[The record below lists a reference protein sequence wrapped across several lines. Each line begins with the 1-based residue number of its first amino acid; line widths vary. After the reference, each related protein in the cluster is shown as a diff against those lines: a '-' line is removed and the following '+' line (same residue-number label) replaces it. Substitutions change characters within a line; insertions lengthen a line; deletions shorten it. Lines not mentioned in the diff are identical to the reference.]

1 MRLLPR
7 ANILTAPTSVPTAA
21 SVFATAARESPET
34 NSTPLKRSA
43 YIPTQPDL
51 PGITGLLEYRLDTG
65 KPIRELTQI
74 LLRGP
79 STLTQGEREL
89 IATLVSSRNA
99 CRFCTTAHTAA
110 AELLLGE
117 TATVEAV
124 KLDPETAPVSEKMKA
139 LLRIAGKVQE
149 NGRLVT
155 DEDVAAARAEGA
167 SDMEIHDTVLI
178 AALFCLYNRYV
189 DGLAAVTPEDPQFY
203 RTLGERIVN
212 RGYLRPEGGFPPPPQ
227 ISNSGG

>member
-1 MRLLPR
+1 MSGSSH
-7 ANILTAPTSVPTAA
+7 ITVQ
-21 SVFATAARESPET
+21 EG
-34 NSTPLKRSA
+34 
-43 YIPTQPDL
+43 L
-51 PGITGLLEYRLDTG
+51 PGITGLLEFRLDTG

-89 IATLVSSRNA
+89 IAALVSHRNV
-99 CRFCTTAHTAA
+99 CRFCSSAHTAA

-117 TATVEAV
+117 GKTVAAV
-124 KLDPETAPVSEKMKA
+124 KADPESAPVSGKMRA

-167 SDMEIHDTVLI
+167 TDMEIHDTVLI

-189 DGLAAVTPEDPQFY
+189 DGLAAMTPDDPAFY
-203 RTLGERIVN
+203 RTLADRIVN
-212 RGYLRPEGGFPPPPQ
+212 RGYLRPEGGFPLPQ
-227 ISNSGG
+227 QTLPHR